1 MQRGRWA
8 SWAFGSLVVSP
19 LLVVPGV
26 QAAEEPPRAA
36 NPQPSTEAAPPSL
49 AAPLPAPLPTEAS
62 RLPTE
67 PSPLPAEPSPS
78 SEKVAPKEAPPE
90 RRSGFTF
97 GLSGGLLTGAARG
110 YPNDVAK
117 IGFAEYRTETGVG
130 VSSGGAL
137 WFGGALSDWLNVGI
151 GVSGGGFERSGLRLS
166 SAAFQARV
174 ELFPLFHQ
182 GGVLR
187 DLGVLLAAG
196 TGVTVIQRGKESVAE
211 GVGTS
216 AVGGGVFYEPWRW
229 WRLTFG
235 PQLEYLY
242 QFSDSMRAHTVV
254 LGVRTAFY
262 GGP

>member
-1 MQRGRWA
+1 
-8 SWAFGSLVVSP
+8 LVVSP
-19 LLVVPGV
+19 LLVIPGV
-26 QAAEEPPRAA
+26 RAAEEPQRAA
-36 NPQPSTEAAPPSL
+36 DPQPSAEL
-49 AAPLPAPLPTEAS
+49 AATA
-62 RLPTE
+62 E
-67 PSPLPAEPSPS
+67 PSPLPAESAPS
-78 SEKVAPKEAPPE
+78 SEKAAPKEAPAE

-97 GLSGGLLTGAARG
+97 GLSVGVLTGGARG
-110 YPNDVAK
+110 YPNDVGK
-117 IGFAEYRTETGVG
+117 IGFAEYRVGTGVG

-137 WFGGALSDWLNVGI
+137 WLGGALSDWLNVGI
-151 GVSGGGFERSGLRLS
+151 GMSGGGFERSDLKLS
-166 SAAFQARV
+166 SAAFQARL

-182 GGVLR
+182 GGALR
-187 DLGVLLAAG
+187 DLGVLLSAG
-196 TGVTVIQRGKESVAE
+196 TGVTVIERGKESVAE

-242 QFSDSMRAHTVV
+242 QFSDSMRAHTLV